1 MKNYLSKKTG
11 FMDLP
16 PDMKRMIIEES
27 DPLQVLELC
36 KTVKCNW
43 KKLLDINYDF
53 VTQGFAVGNTD
64 EEKFR
69 YLAERVSKNM
79 GVEQPEIIF
88 FHQNGIP
95 YGKKR
100 FLKRSEEWE
109 YEEEDLKELEKEMV
123 YVKDRLENSS
133 GVEWIKQDDNN
144 MWIKVKRLNFLP
156 TAFKI
161 LTESGR
167 VKILRGNEHYDY
179 PETRKE
185 IVKIES
191 GEEYP
196 DEVLMDFDSIDLLL
210 NKLLDGKK
218 KTKEEL
224 DSSAKEYMLDWILW
238 DVIPEYITYSM
249 MKDEYNRT
257 EGEIFSK
264 VIKMKGSFR
273 DNLEKLYGYNFELRV
288 PDFFRL

>member
-1 MKNYLSKKTG
+1 MKNYLSTKTG

-16 PDMKRMIIEES
+16 PDMKRMIIDES

-36 KTVKCNW
+36 KTVKKCNW

-53 VTQGFAVGNTD
+53 VTQGFAIGNND
-64 EEKFR
+64 KEKFR
-69 YLAERVSKNM
+69 YLAERVSKN
-79 GVEQPEIIF
+79 VDETPEIIF
-88 FHQNGIP
+88 VHQNGIP

-100 FLKRSEEWE
+100 FLVRSEESE
-109 YEEEDLKELEKEMV
+109 YEEEDLKELEKEMI

-156 TAFKI
+156 TTFEI
-161 LTESGR
+161 PTESGR

-196 DEVLMDFDSIDLLL
+196 DEVLMDFNSIDLLL

-249 MKDEYNRT
+249 MKNEYNRT